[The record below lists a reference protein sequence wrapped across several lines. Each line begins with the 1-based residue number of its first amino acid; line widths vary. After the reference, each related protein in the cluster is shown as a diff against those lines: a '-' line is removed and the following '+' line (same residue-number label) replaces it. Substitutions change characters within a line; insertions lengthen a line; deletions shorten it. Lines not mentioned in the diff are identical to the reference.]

1 MNVSELAL
9 LILVWEAPNPHSH
22 PILPTVFVCVGG
34 RYTLLVSSHG
44 LLHVHR
50 AWRDCGLSPGSQSL
64 GPVPVPLQE
73 QPSTLWVGS
82 LLDLST
88 ELSLP
93 VQDLAQSV
101 GGLLRA
107 FVLSLGLPRALI
119 LSSLVGLW
127 PLRVAGR
134 LGLASGTGSREV
146 FQWPASLPDLPGPSI
161 PRGG

>member
-22 PILPTVFVCVGG
+22 PILPTGFWGG

-50 AWRDCGLSPGSQSL
+50 AWRDCGLSPDSQSL

-82 LLDLST
+82 LLDLSA

-93 VQDLAQSV
+93 VQDLARAWVACSE
-101 GGLLRA
+101 LLC
-107 FVLSLGLPRALI
+107 
-119 LSSLVGLW
+119 SSL
-127 PLRVAGR
+127 A
-134 LGLASGTGSREV
+134 
-146 FQWPASLPDLPGPSI
+146 FHGP
-161 PRGG
+161 